1 MHRRAFTLA
10 SALSLAALATA
21 QTTRTSP
28 APSNVA
34 LGREAR
40 RILSENCFACHG
52 PDEKQRKAGLRLDG
66 PNRAVVPGDIL
77 ASALVQRI
85 AKPDSDPLA
94 MPPAMSHKSLT
105 PTERQLLMRWIG
117 EGAAY
122 EKHWAFS
129 PLPAS
134 LPPAPSLPHTQRVP
148 ATFRGWK
155 GGGEGVGSPLPSSP
169 RSGKQSEG
177 RGRGRDAGRDAIDG
191 FIRARLAQERL
202 APSPEADK
210 RTLIRRVSLDLTG
223 LPPTPERVAAFVKDT
238 RPDAYERL
246 VEELLASPHYG
257 ERMAIGWLDLARYA
271 DTHGY
276 HIDPHRDMYRWRD
289 WVIAAFNTNK
299 PYDQFVVEQLAGD
312 LLPNATRDQIIATG
326 FNRNHPINFEG
337 GAIPEEYLTAYV
349 ADRVDTTATAFLGLT
364 LRCAQCHDHK
374 YDPLTQKDYY
384 RLFAYFNNNDEVGLD
399 GTNGN
404 AKPFIK
410 APYPEQEARLAELET
425 LQKTLTAK
433 VTAKESGPVAIP
445 TLLASDW
452 DKQLAPGL
460 QTHLT
465 FGSPNLGGGG
475 GDGIVSGA
483 LALNGSDAKDY
494 PGLGE
499 FEGDQAFSYGC
510 WVWPEGGS
518 QALFSR
524 MDNSLGVRGWDLYL
538 ADGQPMAHFIHN
550 WPDSALR
557 ADSKERLPMG
567 KWSHVFVTYDGSGKL
582 SGVRIYVNGKPTE
595 LTAGADS
602 LKGTIKVNK
611 PLRLGGRDQATGFKG
626 KLDDIR
632 IYSRVLSP
640 ADVALLVETDPLRP
654 ALAAPADKRTPE
666 QQRTL
671 ARYALRSRDP
681 EYRVLLENQAKAAAE
696 KDALEKAIPTTMV
709 MQERKEKRPTFLL
722 DRGQYDRPKERV
734 EPGLPAVFTPFAKP
748 EGVASGASGGRLDLA
763 KWLVSPENPLTARV
777 AVNRLWQQFF
787 GVGLVKT
794 SENFGVQGEAPSH
807 PELLDWLATDFRDSG
822 WDVKRLVRQIVTSAT
837 YRQHSETTP
846 ALLQRDPENRL
857 LARAPRLRLPAELV
871 RDQALAVSGLL
882 VPKIGGPS
890 VKPYQ
895 PAGLWEE
902 MSFKGNF
909 SAQTYEQ
916 DHGEK
921 LYRRSMYT
929 FWKRTVPPPS
939 LQTFDAPEREFCI
952 VRRSATNTPLQAL
965 ILLNDPT
972 YVEAARKL
980 AERLMHEAPPSNPAR
995 IASLYS
1001 LLLARA
1007 PRPDETALLLTI
1019 LNRQTT
1025 AYRKAPENAKKLLM
1039 VGESPVDTR
1048 LDPIELAAWATVC
1061 STVLNLDEAITRG

>member
-1 MHRRAFTLA
+1 MHRRVFALA
-10 SALSLAALATA
+10 SALGLAALAAA
-21 QTTRTSP
+21 QPTRP
-28 APSNVA
+28 PSLRPPVPHPSAA

-52 PDEKQRKAGLRLDG
+52 PDEKQRKASLRLDQ

-77 ASALVQRI
+77 ASSLIQRI
-85 AKPDSDPLA
+85 AKPESDALA

-105 PTERQLLMRWIG
+105 SAQKTLLRRWVG
-117 EGAAY
+117 EGATY
-122 EKHWAFS
+122 EKHWAFT
-129 PLPAS
+129 PLSA
-134 LPPAPSLPHTQRVP
+134 QR
-148 ATFRGWK
+148 T
-155 GGGEGVGSPLPSSP
+155 GS
-169 RSGKQSEG
+169 
-177 RGRGRDAGRDAIDG
+177 IDS
-191 FIRARLAQERL
+191 FIRTRLAQERL
-202 APSPEADK
+202 TPAPEADR

-238 RPDAYERL
+238 RPDAYEKL
-246 VEELLASPHYG
+246 VDKLLASPHYG

-289 WVIAAFNTNK
+289 WVISAFNTNK
-299 PYDQFVVEQLAGD
+299 PYDQFVIEQLAGD
-312 LLPNATRDQIIATG
+312 LLPNPTRDQIIATG

-364 LRCAQCHDHK
+364 MRCAQCHDHK
-374 YDPLTQKDYY
+374 YDPLTQRDYY
-384 RLFAYFNNNDEVGLD
+384 KLFAYFNNNDEVGLD

-410 APYPEQEARLAELET
+410 APYPEQEARLAELEST
-425 LQKTLTAK
+425 QKALDAK
-433 VTAKESGPVAIP
+433 IAAKESGPVAIP

-452 DKQLAPGL
+452 DTQLAPAL
-460 QTHLT
+460 TTHLI
-465 FGSPNLGGGG
+465 FGGGN
-475 GDGIVSGA
+475 GIVSGA
-483 LALNGSDAKDY
+483 LAFKGIDAKDY
-494 PGLGE
+494 HGLGE
-499 FEGDQAFSYGC
+499 FERDQAFSYGC
-510 WVWPEGGS
+510 WVMPEGGS
-518 QALFSR
+518 QAIFSR

-550 WPDSALR
+550 WPDNALR

-567 KWSHVFVTYDGSGKL
+567 KWSHVFVTYDGSSKL

-595 LTAGADS
+595 LTAGSDS
-602 LKGTIKVNK
+602 LNGTIKVNK
-611 PLRLGGRDQATGFKG
+611 PLRLAGRDQASGFKG

-632 IYSRVLSP
+632 LYSRVLSP
-640 ADVALLVETDPLRP
+640 ADVALLAETDPLRP
-654 ALAAPADKRTPE
+654 VLAAPIEKRTPE
-666 QQRTL
+666 QQKTL
-671 ARYALRSRDP
+671 TRYALRTRDP
-681 EYRVLLENQAKAAAE
+681 EYRGLLEEKIKDATE

-722 DRGQYDRPKERV
+722 ERGEYNRPKERV
-734 EPGLPAVFTPFAKP
+734 EPGIPALFP
-748 EGVASGASGGRLDLA
+748 GGGGTRLDLA

-807 PELLDWLATDFRDSG
+807 PELLDWLAVEFRDSG
-822 WDVKRLVRQIVTSAT
+822 WNVKRLVRTIVTSAT
-837 YRQHSETTP
+837 YRQSSETTP

-882 VPKIGGPS
+882 VDKIGGPS

-921 LYRRSMYT
+921 LYRRAMYT

-972 YVEAARKL
+972 YVEASRKL
-980 AERLMHEAPPSNPAR
+980 AERLMRETAPSPPQR
-995 IASLYS
+995 IASLYQ

-1007 PRPDETALLLTI
+1007 PRPEETALLMTI

-1025 AYRKAPENAKKLLM
+1025 AYRKAPENAQKLLM
-1039 VGESPVDTR
+1039 VGESPVDKSF
-1048 LDPIELAAWATVC
+1048 DPIELAAWATVC